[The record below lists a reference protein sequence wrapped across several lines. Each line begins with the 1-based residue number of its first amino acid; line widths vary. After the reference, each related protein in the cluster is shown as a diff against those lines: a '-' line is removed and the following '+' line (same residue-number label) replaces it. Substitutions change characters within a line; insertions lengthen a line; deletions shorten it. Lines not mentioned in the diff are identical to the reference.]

1 VLLLSEEKTLEI
13 IRSAYTAL
21 LSGDIDGMLSHCTND
36 VTLNWGPF
44 TFEGRSELRRWA
56 EELREMFP
64 TMRIRETKLMVQG
77 SKASHDFLILFRA
90 PNGQQGRLEIRAEY
104 TLKNQQIQYI
114 QTTLSLGVLTFEK
127 EEIEHLGLPRRR
139 L

>member
-1 VLLLSEEKTLEI
+1 MEI

-21 LSGDIDGMLSHCTND
+21 LSGNIDEMLSFCMND
-36 VTLNWGPF
+36 VTLKWGPF
-44 TFEGRSELRRWA
+44 TFEGRSEIRQWA
-56 EELREMFP
+56 EELRKMFP
-64 TMRIRETKLMVQG
+64 TMRIRETKLLVHG
-77 SKASHDFLILFRA
+77 STASHEFLILFTA

-104 TLKNQQIQYI
+104 TFKNEKLQCI